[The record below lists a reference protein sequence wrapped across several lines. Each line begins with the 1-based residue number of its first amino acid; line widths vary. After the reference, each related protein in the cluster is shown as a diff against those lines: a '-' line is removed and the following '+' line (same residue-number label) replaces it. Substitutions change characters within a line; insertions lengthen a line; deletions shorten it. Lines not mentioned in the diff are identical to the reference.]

1 MGFFKKNHKKRI
13 VGDTAMRAKPWD
25 ATAKHAANMEALANA
40 SFDNQNISSIRSH
53 TAASLNV
60 PSNVTTVGSMEHKID
75 QQYKKGYIT
84 NDERIDEHIYRAA
97 QKMKG
102 N

>member
-1 MGFFKKNHKKRI
+1 MGFFKKNHKKRM
-13 VGDTAMRAKPWD
+13 VGGAAMRAKPWD
-25 ATAKHAANMEALANA
+25 NTKTHGETMEALANA
-40 SFDNQNISSIRSH
+40 SFDNQNINSIRSH

-75 QQYKKGYIT
+75 QQHKKGLIT